1 MVLVLGM
8 REMQGFLEQWQL
20 DAGDLRRRMYWAP
33 TPRERERWH
42 ARWLLVQGWTAV
54 AVAVAEALGRDAHTI
69 GRWVAVFGAGG
80 PGAMAFE
87 QSGGFPPA
95 IDGVQQTE
103 LKAVVQEFPAK
114 VGLDLANWTLR
125 QAQEEGGAQICA
137 GTFRGLPEPQQLP
150 ELPPSTRGHALHRLG
165 FVLKRPKK
173 RLLKADAAQR
183 ETFVAEYA
191 ALVDEAQQVGAQV
204 FFVDEAHFRADADL
218 RGKWVLKGAPAL
230 VDSTSPRWGEK
241 ASYYSAVCLET
252 GEVEWMELE
261 GNSNS
266 ATSAAFLRQLREQ
279 HAGPLTVIWDN
290 SPAHRGDALRAYL
303 ATPGLRL
310 RLVNLP
316 GYSPDFN
323 ADEAIWNWV
332 RQEVTANLCLGAKSA
347 VQEKVNNFFT
357 QLAGRQPEVKQRCRT
372 VLQTRAE
379 GLLGKAHA
387 DPRRPTNV
395 DPTLVSV

>member
-1 MVLVLGM
+1 M
-8 REMQGFLEQWQL
+8 EQ
-20 DAGDLRRRMYWAP
+20 
-33 TPRERERWH
+33 
-42 ARWLLVQGWTAV
+42 
-54 AVAVAEALGRDAHTI
+54 
-69 GRWVAVFGAGG
+69 
-80 PGAMAFE
+80 
-87 QSGGFPPA
+87 PPA
-95 IDGVQQTE
+95 AAGIQ
-103 LKAVVQEFPAK
+103 
-114 VGLDLANWTLR
+114 LANWYWRVVR
-125 QAQEEGGAQICA
+125 QFVSERFGISLC
-137 GTFRGLPEPQQLP
+137 RSSCLNWLY
-150 ELPPSTRGHALHRLG
+150 RLG
-165 FVLKRPKK
+165 FACKRPKK
-173 RLLKADAAQR
+173 RLLKANESKR
-183 ETFVAEYA
+183 EAFVAEYA
-191 ALVDEAQQVGAQV
+191 ALWEEAQRTEASI
-204 FFVDEAHFRADADL
+204 FFADEAHFRADAEL
-218 RGKWVLKGAPAL
+218 RGKWVLKGKPAL
-230 VDSTSPRWGEK
+230 VDSNSPRYGEK

-252 GEVEWMELE
+252 GEVEWMELA

-290 SPAHRGDALRAYL
+290 SPAHRGDVLRAYL
-303 ATPGLRL
+303 ATPGLPL

-347 VQEKVNNFFT
+347 VREKVNNFFT

>member
-1 MVLVLGM
+1 M
-8 REMQGFLEQWQL
+8 
-20 DAGDLRRRMYWAP
+20 
-33 TPRERERWH
+33 
-42 ARWLLVQGWTAV
+42 
-54 AVAVAEALGRDAHTI
+54 
-69 GRWVAVFGAGG
+69 
-80 PGAMAFE
+80 
-87 QSGGFPPA
+87 
-95 IDGVQQTE
+95 QQTE

-173 RLLKADAAQR
+173 RLLKADAAKR

-191 ALVDEAQQVGAQV
+191 ALVDEAQQVGAKV
-204 FFVDEAHFRADADL
+204 FCVDEAHFRADGDL
-218 RGKWVLKGAPAL
+218 RGKWVLKGEPAL

-266 ATSAAFLRQLREQ
+266 ATSAAFLRQLRQQ
-279 HAGPLTVIWDN
+279 HAGPLTVIGDN

-316 GYSPDFN
+316 SYSPDFN

-332 RQEVTANLCLGAKSA
+332 RHEVTANRCLGTKSA

>member
-1 MVLVLGM
+1 MPP
-8 REMQGFLEQWQL
+8 WWT
-20 DAGDLRRRMYWAP
+20 RRSRWE
-33 TPRERERWH
+33 PR
-42 ARWLLVQGWTAV
+42 
-54 AVAVAEALGRDAHTI
+54 
-69 GRWVAVFGAGG
+69 F
-80 PGAMAFE
+80 
-87 QSGGFPPA
+87 SS
-95 IDGVQQTE
+95 
-103 LKAVVQEFPAK
+103 
-114 VGLDLANWTLR
+114 
-125 QAQEEGGAQICA
+125 
-137 GTFRGLPEPQQLP
+137 
-150 ELPPSTRGHALHRLG
+150 STRPTSERMLTPYRGTGQA
-165 FVLKRPKK
+165 
-173 RLLKADAAQR
+173 
-183 ETFVAEYA
+183 
-191 ALVDEAQQVGAQV
+191 
-204 FFVDEAHFRADADL
+204 L
-218 RGKWVLKGAPAL
+218 RGKWVLKGEPAL

-266 ATSAAFLRQLREQ
+266 ATSAAFLRQLRAQ

-290 SPAHRGDALRAYL
+290 SPAHRGDVLRAYL

-310 RLVNLP
+310 RLVNPVSSTGQALP

-323 ADEAIWNWV
+323 AAEAIWNWV
-332 RQEVTANLCLGAKSA
+332 RQEVTANLCLGAEFA